1 MAFKDKY
8 TTSVHGRRLGLQ
20 AMTTP
25 ETGSNHGKLDFIVGA
40 EDIRVDFSTA
50 ETTDSNLKPFGV
62 SVLTTAVSS
71 GVYTIDPPI
80 PGVNKV
86 LVFDTTGADPI
97 YVKTA
102 NNEQISST
110 QMSTATV
117 ICSSQT
123 AHFAITLVPMS
134 TGSWSVLGSVSSA
147 SLKLSTST

>member
-20 AMTTP
+20 AMSSV
-25 ETGSNHGKLDFIVGA
+25 ETGSGNGKHDFIVGA
-40 EDIRVDFSTA
+40 EDVRVDHSTA
-50 ETTDSNLKPFGV
+50 DTTATNLKPFGV

-80 PGVNKV
+80 PGVMKT
-86 LVFDTTGADPI
+86 LVFDTTGSDPI

-123 AHFAITLVPMS
+123 AHYAVTLVPMS
-134 TGSWSVLGSVSSA
+134 TGSWSVLGSVSSG